1 MVRPITATQYNKAH
15 EEAALNSGFLVSE
28 AFQSAYFNS
37 KGRETHE
44 SEKIN
49 LIKYFD
55 THHDARLGH
64 IKSNLLKNQLS
75 LEEFLLLDKI
85 LEKARN
91 FSVEKEISFTSNNAA
106 ILRAIFQLRV
116 LQSFSG
122 PDLNG
127 KKILEIGPGSGWL
140 SCLLA
145 LSGAE
150 VYSVEITQ
158 SHYIFQ
164 SILFASLFDENFKE
178 HAISDGQ
185 NIFEIDQTNQ
195 LNHLPWWKICT
206 IPSSLPQ
213 FDFVV
218 SNHMLMETS
227 NWALM
232 FYCSFINR
240 KLAANGK
247 WIVEGIGA
255 PYIGGPSI
263 VTLQEQLTKY
273 GLLLNDIRLH
283 FTNDSNEHIYCIQRQ
298 KATPSNSIFEHKLD
312 LAFFQDKY
320 PDIETRNFFFSSA
333 NFLNLFLENH

>member
-1 MVRPITATQYNKAH
+1 MKPITATQYNKAH
-15 EEAALNSGFLVSE
+15 EEASLNSGFLVSE
-28 AFQSAYFNS
+28 VFQSAYFNA

-49 LIKYFD
+49 LVKYFD
-55 THHDARLGH
+55 THHDARLEH
-64 IKSNLLKNQLS
+64 IKSNLLQNKLS

-85 LEKARN
+85 LEHARN
-91 FSVEKEISFTSNNAA
+91 FSVENEIAFTSNNAA

-122 PDLNG
+122 TNLKG

-140 SCLLA
+140 SCLLT
-145 LSGAE
+145 LLEAE
-150 VYSVEITQ
+150 VYSLEITQ

-164 SILFASLFDENFKE
+164 SILFASIFDKNFEE
-178 HAISDGQ
+178 HAINGDK
-185 NIFEIDQTNQ
+185 NIFDISQTKQ

-232 FYCSFINR
+232 FYCSLINR
-240 KLAANGK
+240 KLTANGK

-263 VTLQEQLTKY
+263 GTLQEQLTKY
-273 GLLLNDIRLH
+273 GLRLNDIRSH
-283 FTNDSNEHIYCIQRQ
+283 FTSESNEHIYCIQRQ
-298 KATPSNSIFEHKLD
+298 KSTPSHSIFEHKLD

-320 PDIETRNFFFSSA
+320 PDIDNHNNFFSSA
-333 NFLNLFLENH
+333 DFLNLFLENH